1 MEIGIFDFETSGFY
15 ADNSIILC
23 CSSKAYKLPTITT
36 IRADRYKTWKT
47 NKTNEKLVVEAISK
61 ELDKYDILIAHNGQW
76 FDKGFFN
83 AKCLEYGVKPVLRWK
98 KLIDPVLIARRHMRL
113 GRNSLTAII
122 DYLQVPTHKTPIELN
137 EWRKASHNS
146 DIKSMNKIVLHC
158 EKDIIA
164 LEEVYAKMRLLVDRI
179 DNQGSSR

>member
-1 MEIGIFDFETSGFY
+1 MEVGIFDLETSGFY
-15 ADNSIILC
+15 ADNAIILC
-23 CSSKAYKLPTITT
+23 CSSKAYKHRKITT
-36 IRADRYKTWKT
+36 IRADAYKTWKD
-47 NKTNEKLVVEAISK
+47 NKTDERLVIEAIAA

-83 AKCLEYGVKPVLRWK
+83 AKCIEYGIKPILRWK

-113 GRNSLTAII
+113 GRNSLAAII

-146 DIKSMNKIVLHC
+146 DKKSMEVIVEHC
-158 EKDIIA
+158 EKDILA
-164 LEEVYAKMRLLVDRI
+164 LEEVYKKMRLLVDRI
-179 DNQGSSR
+179 DNNGSSY